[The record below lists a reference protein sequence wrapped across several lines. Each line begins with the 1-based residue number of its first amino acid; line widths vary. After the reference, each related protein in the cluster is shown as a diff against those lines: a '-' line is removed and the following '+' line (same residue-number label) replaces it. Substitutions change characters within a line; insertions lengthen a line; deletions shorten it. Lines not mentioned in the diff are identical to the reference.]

1 MSDDHPPAGAMPLR
15 EFLYLPAAA
24 ALTEAWIGA
33 AGGQDSSRAA
43 GVKLHYMLRLGFLS
57 EQIVAWGK
65 DPEKG
70 FGIERIPAECWLGMI
85 IDRATLSDV
94 FVAKTAT
101 NGAHACLTP
110 SKRWADV
117 VVAPLSGVSAEE
129 ACRGWLRRLVA
140 AGAPTK
146 PKVCRTGGADT
157 VATSYWGEAQSRFS
171 VSRRAFE
178 ATWAET
184 TRGRANW
191 TKPGRR
197 SR

>member
-1 MSDDHPPAGAMPLR
+1 MSDDHPPARAMPLR

-33 AGGQDSSRAA
+33 AGGQNRSRAA
-43 GVKLHYMLRLGFLS
+43 GVKLHLVLRPGFIS

-65 DPEKG
+65 NPENG
-70 FGIERIPAECWLGMI
+70 FGIERIPAQSWQDLI
-85 IDRATLSDV
+85 IDRSTLSDV
-94 FVAKTAT
+94 FVAKRTT
-101 NGAHACLTP
+101 NAAHACFVPT
-110 SKRWADV
+110 KRWVDV

-146 PKVCRTGGADT
+146 PKVCRTGEADT
-157 VATSYWGEAQSRFS
+157 AATSYWGEAQSRFS
-171 VSRRAFE
+171 VSRRAFD